1 MGMPIITPSNTT
13 RCEAI
18 TDIIESVSLEQAA
31 LSHILNAE
39 GEKLQK
45 IIKTATTSEQMLASN
60 KSVNDMVKTVSMLE
74 MLLQS
79 KLQLFETCLCT
90 ECAIT
95 PCEPITSIVLTGPD
109 TVKIQTIEENVRFG
123 VYPDP
128 AHVPVDVTIHSTPPS
143 PVSIVGTL
151 PTGFTLNGNVLTISS
166 TAGYTSMTFNVG
178 TGNCIKVIQID
189 FDWN

>member
-95 PCEPITSIVLTGPD
+95 PCEPITSIVLTGPE

-123 VYPDP
+123 VYPNP
-128 AHVPVDVTIHSTPPS
+128 VHVPVDVTIHSTPPS